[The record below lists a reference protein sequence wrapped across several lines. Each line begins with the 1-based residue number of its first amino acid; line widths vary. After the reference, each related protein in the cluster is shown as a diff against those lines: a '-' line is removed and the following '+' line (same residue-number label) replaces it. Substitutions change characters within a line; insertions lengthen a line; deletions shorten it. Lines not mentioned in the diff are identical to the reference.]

1 MSAPVRRYRSVS
13 RDRIEANITG
23 QLVSGND
30 LLVTLAAPRD
40 AEFRV
45 SPVSWIADVV
55 RLDGSGPFSAS
66 VAFGSDGRLYGGL
79 IAAQAL
85 AAAGATV
92 PADRLP
98 QSLHAY
104 FIRGGRIGVDV
115 DYTVDST
122 RDGRSFNTRRVS
134 ASQDGAPIFE
144 MIASF
149 HTAEPTTDWQSQVS
163 FRLPFAEATT
173 EVHHSEAWLD
183 HFETRV
189 GPDGSGGWP
198 VQPFWFRC
206 REQIEADPL
215 LRACALTFI
224 SDMGMVSTARPP
236 GGNLP
241 GPGGAASLDH
251 ALWLHRPF
259 DPGQWHC
266 YEATRV
272 NHHDARGMAFGS
284 IHDDTGRLVAS
295 VAQES
300 LWRI

>member
-1 MSAPVRRYRSVS
+1 M
-13 RDRIEANITG
+13 
-23 QLVSGND
+23 
-30 LLVTLAAPRD
+30 
-40 AEFRV
+40 
-45 SPVSWIADVV
+45 SWIADVV

-115 DYTVDST
+115 DYTVDCT

-134 ASQDGAPIFE
+134 ASQGGTPIFE
-144 MIASF
+144 LIASF
-149 HTAEPTTDWQSQVS
+149 HTREPTTDWQSPAS

-173 EVHHSEAWLD
+173 EVDHSEAWLD

-189 GPDGSGGWP
+189 GPDGAGGWP

-206 REQIEADPL
+206 REQIGTDPL

-236 GGNLP
+236 GGPLP

-266 YEATRV
+266 YDATRV
-272 NHHDARGMAFGS
+272 SHHDARGMAFGS
-284 IHDDTGRLVAS
+284 IHDEAGRLVAS

>member
-1 MSAPVRRYRSVS
+1 M
-13 RDRIEANITG
+13 
-23 QLVSGND
+23 
-30 LLVTLAAPRD
+30 
-40 AEFRV
+40 
-45 SPVSWIADVV
+45 SWIADVV
-55 RLDGSGPFSAS
+55 RLEGNSGSGPFSAS

-92 PADRLP
+92 PGDRLP

-104 FIRGGRIGVDV
+104 FIRGGRIGVAV
-115 DYTVDST
+115 DYAVERT
-122 RDGRSFNTRRVS
+122 RDGRSFNTRRVT
-134 ASQDGAPIFE
+134 ASQGGAPIFE

-149 HTAEPTTDWQSQVS
+149 HTAEPTTDWQSPAPPG
-163 FRLPFAEATT
+163 LPLSEATT
-173 EVHHSEAWLD
+173 AVVHSEGWLD

-189 GPDGSGGWP
+189 RSGGSGGWP

-206 REQIEADPL
+206 PERVEVDPL
-215 LRACALTFI
+215 LRACTLTFI

-236 GGNLP
+236 GGILP

-266 YEATRV
+266 YDATRIS
-272 NHHDARGMAFGS
+272 HHDARGMAFGS
-284 IHDDTGRLVAS
+284 IHDDSGRLVAS